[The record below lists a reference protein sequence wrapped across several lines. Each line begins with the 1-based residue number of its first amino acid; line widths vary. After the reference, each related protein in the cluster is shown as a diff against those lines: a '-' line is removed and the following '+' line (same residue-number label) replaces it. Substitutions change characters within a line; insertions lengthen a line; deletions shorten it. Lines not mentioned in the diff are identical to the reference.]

1 MTYDTSPGV
10 VRFAECERD
19 GVLDP
24 DYALELRR
32 REARAWAAGDE
43 EEDEGEDRKDPVT
56 GAIGW
61 LIAAAIS
68 AVWIFLLFVGGGLT
82 VWALLLPIVPLCFSG
97 KCVYAVY
104 AGRRSAPEVKTPRGA
119 PINERIVYF
128 RELDASCRTLAE
140 RTRRARGAVV
150 TSRVY
155 AENRLDKTAGEAELR
170 RHEWEIALEL
180 QQITT
185 LRAHHDAAR
194 RRHAELDGDRDGRAA
209 FGPITSEVQ
218 DPQQRILAHALGSVE
233 ARVVAL
239 EDYAAK
245 VKAADAALLDWDTA
259 QDLASLNDKFL
270 DLAARTAADETAVSQ
285 MKDLTGQAATAAEAF
300 RISLRQAGLAAEV
313 IVFTD
318 DVRPAGQIGSIGQPG
333 QIG

>member
-1 MTYDTSPGV
+1 MTYDTSPGA
-10 VRFAECERD
+10 VRFADYEQD
-19 GVLDP
+19 GVLNP

-68 AVWIFLLFVGGGLT
+68 AVWIFLLSAGGGLT
-82 VWALLLPIVPLCFSG
+82 VWALLLPIIPLCFAV

-104 AGRRSAPEVKTPRGA
+104 AGRRQFPQAASALDASTD
-119 PINERIVYF
+119 ERIVCF
-128 RELDASCRTLAE
+128 RELDAPCRTLAE

-155 AENRLDKTAGEAELR
+155 AEDRLDKTAGEAELR

-180 QQITT
+180 QQITI
-185 LRAHHDAAR
+185 LRSHHDAAR
-194 RRHAELDGDRDGRAA
+194 RRHAELDGDRDGRTA

-233 ARVVAL
+233 ARVVAR
-239 EDYAAK
+239 EDYAAR

-270 DLAARTAADETAVSQ
+270 DLAARTAADETAVGQ
-285 MKDLTGQAATAAEAF
+285 MKGLTGQAATAAEAF

-313 IVFTD
+313 LVFTD
-318 DVRPAGQIGSIGQPG
+318 DARPAGQISQPG
-333 QIG
+333 QFG

>member
-1 MTYDTSPGV
+1 MTYDASPGL
-10 VRFAECERD
+10 VRFADYEQD

-24 DYALELRR
+24 DYALELRQR
-32 REARAWAAGDE
+32 RARAWAAGDDE
-43 EEDEGEDRKDPVT
+43 DDEGEERKDPVT

-68 AVWIFLLFVGGGLT
+68 LVWIWLLFVGGGLT
-82 VWALLLPIVPLCFSG
+82 EWALLLPIVPLCFAV

-104 AGRRSAPEVKTPRGA
+104 TGRRPFPEAKTPLDA
-119 PINERIVYF
+119 PSERIVYF
-128 RELDASCRTLAE
+128 RELDGPCRTLAE

-155 AENRLDKTAGEAELR
+155 AEDRLDKTAGEAELR

-194 RRHAELDGDRDGRAA
+194 RRHAELDGGDRYGRTA

-233 ARVVAL
+233 ARVVAM

-259 QDLASLNDKFL
+259 QELASLNDKFL
-270 DLAARTAADETAVSQ
+270 DLAARTAADESAVSQ

-313 IVFTD
+313 LVFTD
-318 DVRPAGQIGSIGQPG
+318 DARPAGQLG
-333 QIG
+333 

>member
-10 VRFAECERD
+10 VRFADYEQD

-24 DYALELRR
+24 GYALELRR
-32 REARAWAAGDE
+32 REARAWAAGDDE
-43 EEDEGEDRKDPVT
+43 DDEGEERKDPVT

-68 AVWIFLLFVGGGLT
+68 TVWIWLLFASGGLT
-82 VWALLLPIVPLCFSG
+82 VWALLLPIVPLCFAG

-104 AGRRSAPEVKTPRGA
+104 AGRRPFPGAKTPLDA

-128 RELDASCRTLAE
+128 RELDGPCRTLAE

-150 TSRVY
+150 ASRVY
-155 AENRLDKTAGEAELR
+155 AEDRLDKTAGEAELR
-170 RHEWEIALEL
+170 WHEWEIALEL

-185 LRAHHDAAR
+185 LRAHHDAAL
-194 RRHAELDGDRDGRAA
+194 RRHAELDGDRDARTAL
-209 FGPITSEVQ
+209 GPMTSEVQ
-218 DPQQRILAHALGSVE
+218 DPQQRILDHALGTVE
-233 ARVVAL
+233 ARVVAM

-259 QDLASLNDKFL
+259 QELASLNDKFL
-270 DLAARTAADETAVSQ
+270 DLAARTAADESAVSQ

-313 IVFTD
+313 LVFTD
-318 DVRPAGQIGSIGQPG
+318 DARPAGQLG
-333 QIG
+333 

>member
-1 MTYDTSPGV
+1 M
-10 VRFAECERD
+10 
-19 GVLDP
+19 
-24 DYALELRR
+24 
-32 REARAWAAGDE
+32 
-43 EEDEGEDRKDPVT
+43 
-56 GAIGW
+56 
-61 LIAAAIS
+61 IAAAIS
-68 AVWIFLLFVGGGLT
+68 AVWIWLLVVDGGLT
-82 VWALLLPIVPLCFSG
+82 KWALLLPILPAFFAG
-97 KCVYAVY
+97 KCVVAVY
-104 AGRRSAPEVKTPRGA
+104 AGRRPFPDAKTPLDA
-119 PINERIVYF
+119 AKNERIVYF
-128 RELDASCRTLAE
+128 RELDGPCRTLAE

-150 TSRVY
+150 SSRVY
-155 AENRLDKTAGEAELR
+155 AEDRLDKMAGEAELR

-185 LRAHHDAAR
+185 LRAHHEAAR
-194 RRHAELDGDRDGRAA
+194 RRHAELDGGDRYAQAA

-233 ARVVAL
+233 ARVVAM

-270 DLAARTAADETAVSQ
+270 DLAARTAADESAVGQ

-313 IVFTD
+313 LVFTD
-318 DVRPAGQIGSIGQPG
+318 DARPAGQLG
-333 QIG
+333 